1 MVRELESAERFR
13 DAPAF
18 WPSHYW
24 MVSLALTLP
33 LVGATM
39 VTNWVDGAHPVH
51 VLVELVA
58 MTSIALLAVFA
69 VRQGKAALARV
80 GHQLAELRDAVARSH
95 AEVERTRAESLRWRV
110 EAQQAMRGLAEAID
124 RQFQRWDLSLAERE
138 VALLLLKGFSLKEIA
153 RLRGTT
159 ERTARDQ
166 ARATYRKAGV
176 AGRSELSAFF
186 LEDLLLPPSPAA
198 RREDG

>member
-1 MVRELESAERFR
+1 MVREFEPVERFR
-13 DAPAF
+13 DASAF

-24 MVSLALTLP
+24 TVSLALILP
-33 LVGATM
+33 FVGAAM

-51 VLVELVA
+51 VLIELTA
-58 MTSIALLAVFA
+58 MVSIALLAVFA
-69 VRQGKAALARV
+69 VRQGQAALGRV
-80 GHQLAELRDAVARSH
+80 RNQLAELRDVVARSR
-95 AEVERTRAESLRWRV
+95 AEVERTRAESQRWRA
-110 EAQQAMRGLAEAID
+110 EAQQAVRGLAEAID

-153 RLRGTT
+153 QLRGTG

-166 ARATYRKAGV
+166 ARAIYRKAGV

-186 LEDLLLPPSPAA
+186 LEDLLLPST
-198 RREDG
+198 G

>member
-1 MVRELESAERFR
+1 MVREFESAERFR
-13 DAPAF
+13 EAPAF

-33 LVGATM
+33 FVGAAM

-51 VLVELVA
+51 VFLELTA
-58 MTSIALLAVFA
+58 MMSIALLAVFA
-69 VRQGKAALARV
+69 VRQGQTAVTHV
-80 GHQLAELRDAVARSH
+80 GNQVAELRDAVARSR
-95 AEVERTRAESLRWRV
+95 AEVERTRAESLRWRA
-110 EAQQAMRGLAEAID
+110 EAQQAVRGLAEAID

-138 VALLLLKGFSLKEIA
+138 VALLLLKGFSLKEVA
-153 RLRGTT
+153 RLRGTS

-186 LEDLLLPPSPAA
+186 LEDLLLPPAPPSS
-198 RREDG
+198 